1 MLNKIISSGE
11 RYIPNSVKVKI
22 SKFKICKIIFYF
34 LIICE
39 IVLGV
44 LWALGF

>member
-1 MLNKIISSGE
+1 MLNKIISNGE
-11 RYIPNSVKVKI
+11 RYIQNSVKIKI
-22 SKFKICKIIFYF
+22 SKFKICKIIFCF